1 MEPKKNPKADLR
13 KRSVLFFQLGLI
25 AILALTYISI
35 EWKTYD
41 PSDIDLGQLD
51 VDNELD
57 EDIPLTELNTP
68 PPPPPPPPP
77 PAPEVI
83 EVVEDEEEIEETLI
97 DSTETDAEEEIV
109 EVEEVEVVEEAEE
122 IADVPFAVIENVPIF
137 PGCEKETNNNARKA
151 CMSEKVSK
159 LVNRKFNTEL
169 GSDLGLTGVNR
180 IFVSFKID
188 KSGNI
193 VNIRSRAPHPKL
205 ATEAERVIKLLPKMT
220 PGKQRGKPVGVL
232 YSLPITFKVED

>member
-13 KRSVLFFQLGLI
+13 KRSVIFFQIGLI

-41 PSDIDLGQLD
+41 SNDINLGQLN
-51 VDNELD
+51 VDDELD
-57 EDIPLTELNTP
+57 EDIPITELNTP

-77 PAPEVI
+77 PAPEII
-83 EVVEDEEEIEETLI
+83 EVVEDEEEIEETI
-97 DSTETDAEEEIV
+97 IESSETDAETEIV
-109 EVEEVEVVEEAEE
+109 EVEEVEVVEVEEE

-137 PGCEKETNNNARKA
+137 PGCENETSNNARKA
-151 CMSEKVSK
+151 CMSKKVTK
-159 LVNRKFNTEL
+159 LVNL
-169 GSDLGLTGVNR
+169 SGVNR

-193 VNIRSRAPHPKL
+193 VNIQSRAPHPKL
-205 ATEAERVIKLLPKMT
+205 AAEAKRVIKLLPKMT

-232 YSLPITFKVED
+232 YSLPITFKVEN